1 MKFNYDQETDSL
13 YIDFSAEPSVD
24 TIEISE
30 GVLADYAA
38 DGRLVGLDI
47 DHASKLTNLSQLIW
61 EGASAPEISLQP

>member
-1 MKFNYDQETDSL
+1 MKFNYDAQTDSL
-13 YIDFSAEPSVD
+13 YIDFSSEVSVD

-47 DHASKLTNLSQLIW
+47 DHASKLTNLKQMIW
-61 EGASAPEISLQP
+61 DGFSPEVSTPR

>member
-1 MKFNYDQETDSL
+1 MKFNYDAQTDQL
-13 YIDFSAEPSVD
+13 YIDFSSEVSVD

-47 DHASKLTNLSQLIW
+47 DHASKLTNLKQMIW
-61 EGASAPEISLQP
+61 DGFSPEVSTPR